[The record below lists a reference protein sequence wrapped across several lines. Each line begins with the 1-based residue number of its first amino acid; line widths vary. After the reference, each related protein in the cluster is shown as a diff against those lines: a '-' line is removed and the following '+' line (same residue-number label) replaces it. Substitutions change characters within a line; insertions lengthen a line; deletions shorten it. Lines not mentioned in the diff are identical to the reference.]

1 MNGGINLVCFF
12 AAMGERNASSSIVG
26 SIVQAANRK
35 LRKNRKTILSSS
47 GGTPDNLSLD
57 SSTVSQGQLRSAVE
71 KSQSSLQHNAMLLV
85 A

>member
-1 MNGGINLVCFF
+1 
-12 AAMGERNASSSIVG
+12 MGERNASSSIVG